1 MNTLSHRVFNNMINT
16 DFILGK
22 KKKVSMYWDFD
33 VWGPVS
39 EKTILCVSSAQK
51 DTEQTDKEC
60 HGEH

>member
-1 MNTLSHRVFNNMINT
+1 MINT
-16 DFILGK
+16 DFILRKKK

-33 VWGPVS
+33 VWGPVF
-39 EKTILCVSSAQK
+39 ENTILCVSSAQK

>member
-1 MNTLSHRVFNNMINT
+1 MINT

-33 VWGPVS
+33 VWGPVF
-39 EKTILCVSSAQK
+39 ENTILCVSSAQK